1 MRINQHSSFTNKLPS
16 NLFEREIETDLHCYE
31 IPAEL
36 RSDADA
42 VVGWTCRDCFIWDR
56 SRVHSETFATTSG
69 TCRCNV
75 IHKLRN
81 EVDQIAQML
90 KASPNPPITF
100 RLVQIVK
107 NSSID
112 ANIAEIPAQFEKIV
126 QKLVSIVD
134 NADILFVRI
143 WLLKLQTGHQTEC
156 SRRILRNKF
165 SSIWRITTGL
175 RNTPRHLSDV
185 CKLSM

>member
-1 MRINQHSSFTNKLPS
+1 
-16 NLFEREIETDLHCYE
+16 
-31 IPAEL
+31 
-36 RSDADA
+36 
-42 VVGWTCRDCFIWDR
+42 
-56 SRVHSETFATTSG
+56 VHSETFATTSG

-143 WLLKLQTGHQTEC
+143 
-156 SRRILRNKF
+156 
-165 SSIWRITTGL
+165 
-175 RNTPRHLSDV
+175 
-185 CKLSM
+185 